1 MDGNLIWGFQL
12 MDLFPVLMRCICKML
27 TDLDYFL
34 QLKQLKKS
42 LEYEIRSVTSDIRVL
57 GGLINRTENNNLAK
71 HQAEKIAHKKSLQRI
86 LNQVNRNLEVLPN
99 GQV

>member
-1 MDGNLIWGFQL
+1 
-12 MDLFPVLMRCICKML
+12 ML

-57 GGLINRTENNNLAK
+57 GGLINRTENNNLVK
-71 HQAEKIAHKKSLQRI
+71 HQTEKIAHKKSLQRI